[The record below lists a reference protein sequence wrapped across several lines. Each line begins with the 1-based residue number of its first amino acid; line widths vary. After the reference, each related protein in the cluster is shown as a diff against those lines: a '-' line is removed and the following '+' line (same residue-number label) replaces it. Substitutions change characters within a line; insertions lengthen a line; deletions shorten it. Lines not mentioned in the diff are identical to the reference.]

1 MDITPEDITAGFLVD
16 FTVKDMSRPSTYSPE
31 LAAEICG
38 RLANGE
44 PLAKI
49 CREEAMPAPSSVYL
63 WLTQHKDFSDMYAR
77 AREDQADT
85 MADEIVRIADEAED
99 PAKGRLQV
107 DARKWVAAKLKPR
120 KYGDKVTNEHS
131 GPDGAA
137 IPVSVT
143 VNFR

>member
-49 CREEAMPAPSSVYL
+49 CREEAM
-63 WLTQHKDFSDMYAR
+63 R